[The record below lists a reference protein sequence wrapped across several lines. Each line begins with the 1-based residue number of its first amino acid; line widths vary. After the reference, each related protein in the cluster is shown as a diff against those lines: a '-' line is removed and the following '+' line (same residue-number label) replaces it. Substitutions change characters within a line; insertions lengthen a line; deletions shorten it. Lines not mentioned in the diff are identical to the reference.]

1 VFPSVPTLETL
12 QRDLTRAGIS
22 YRDAEGRQADFHSL
36 RYTFCTF
43 LALANVPIR
52 TAMELMR
59 HKDPRL
65 TLQIYTDAGQLDLDE
80 AVSRLP
86 GVSSAEWQGCWE
98 RPRRGPATAGA
109 VGVGAEPHL

>member
-1 VFPSVPTLETL
+1 MPLNVGAAAELAALRPSKWDPLGPVFPSIPTLETL
-12 QRDLTRAGIS
+12 QRDLEKARIP

-65 TLQIYTDAGQLDLDE
+65 TLQIYTDAGQLDLGE

-86 GVSSAEWQGCWE
+86 DLSS
-98 RPRRGPATAGA
+98 
-109 VGVGAEPHL
+109 

>member
-1 VFPSVPTLETL
+1 VPLNAGAAAELTALRPLDFDPLAPVFPSVPTLGTL
-12 QRDLTRAGIS
+12 QWDLRKAGIP

-36 RYTFCTF
+36 RYTFCTL

-86 GVSSAEWQGCWE
+86 DLSS
-98 RPRRGPATAGA
+98 
-109 VGVGAEPHL
+109 

>member
-1 VFPSVPTLETL
+1 
-12 QRDLTRAGIS
+12 
-22 YRDAEGRQADFHSL
+22 
-36 RYTFCTF
+36 
-43 LALANVPIR
+43 VPIR

-86 GVSSAEWQGCWE
+86 DLSAEGPDRPPPRRVRRSPAPDRPAHRRGQGSQ
-98 RPRRGPATAGA
+98 RGPAAPA
-109 VGVGAEPHL
+109 R

>member
-1 VFPSVPTLETL
+1 MPLNAGAAAELAALRPRDCDPLGPVFSSVPTLETL
-12 QRDLTRAGIS
+12 QRDLEKAGII
-22 YRDAEGRQADFHSL
+22 YRDAEGRQSDFHSL

-86 GVSSAEWQGCWE
+86 DLSS
-98 RPRRGPATAGA
+98 
-109 VGVGAEPHL
+109 